1 MRIFGAN
8 LSREMVFISGKENA
22 QIARNEKQFFPIRF
36 LNVTAISLHH
46 FIQKEGEGTLGSQ
59 RRPFKVYRLWLLCGH
74 MIFLEDAPQDLSP
87 CNFNNKSI
95 CDI

>member
-46 FIQKEGEGTLGSQ
+46 FIQKEGEGIHLARNAVPSRYTG
-59 RRPFKVYRLWLLCGH
+59 CGFCVA
-74 MIFLEDAPQDLSP
+74 I
-87 CNFNNKSI
+87 
-95 CDI
+95 